1 MKTHERGP
9 DKPEQVTADIAY
21 EILLELKTINAQ
33 LEGASSKDAKHTAKT
48 PAKKKWPK

>member
-21 EILLELKTINAQ
+21 EILLELKAINAQ
-33 LEGASSKDAKHTAKT
+33 LRAQAVKDTKHTAKT